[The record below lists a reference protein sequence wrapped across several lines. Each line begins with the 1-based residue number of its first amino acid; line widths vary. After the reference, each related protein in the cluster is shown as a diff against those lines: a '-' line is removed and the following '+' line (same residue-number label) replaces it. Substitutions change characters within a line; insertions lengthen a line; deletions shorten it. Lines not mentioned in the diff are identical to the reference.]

1 MTLGEQLKELRARS
15 GFSQEQVA
23 ERVGVS
29 RQAVTK
35 WETGQTIPAAE
46 NLAALAEL
54 YQVSLDDLGED
65 RSACVRDGEENPVLR
80 ENRTVIALSAQ
91 LGFLYAL
98 IWGLPVL
105 LDQGRP
111 DLINLLPLVGNA
123 VFLLLCSMWTVWNLS
138 FEPDLVRRR
147 KNQKIELCYMG
158 VQLFLAG
165 LSLWLGLGLAGFG
178 AAVAVLCL
186 YLAVVNP
193 KYMGRRLWRTRPKKR
208 NVRKLS

>member
-65 RSACVRDGEENPVLR
+65 RSARVRDGEDNPVLR

-91 LGFLYAL
+91 LGFFYAWVWSL
-98 IWGLPVL
+98 ASLLEGERPAAEEVLPFL
-105 LDQGRP
+105 GNG
-111 DLINLLPLVGNA
+111 IFLV
-123 VFLLLCSMWTVWNLS
+123 LCSMWTVWNLS
-138 FEPDLVRRR
+138 FEPDLARRR
-147 KNQKIELCYMG
+147 TNQKIELCYMLA
-158 VQLFLAG
+158 QLVIAAVSWRF
-165 LSLWLGLGLAGFG
+165 GLGLVGFG
-178 AAVAVLCL
+178 AAVAVLVF
-186 YLAVVNP
+186 YLAVINP
-193 KYMGRRLWRTRPKKR
+193 KYMGRRLWWRAPK
-208 NVRKLS
+208 RKF